1 MNDTKQDQKLVD
13 GRGRPLL
20 HSGVSSAV
28 REVASKMKRRHGT
41 VREFVNEL
49 KSEAVKAGFGE
60 KNINIELKAMGFDL
74 ESDQRVSKLEFEDIL
89 HDNELTIDVTVRYPD
104 GRVERR

>member
-1 MNDTKQDQKLVD
+1 
-13 GRGRPLL
+13 
-20 HSGVSSAV
+20 
-28 REVASKMKRRHGT
+28 
-41 VREFVNEL
+41 
-49 KSEAVKAGFGE
+49 
-60 KNINIELKAMGFDL
+60 MGFDL